1 MRRISSG
8 QEAKNTTP
16 NDIQK
21 ARSRGTSEKPGSDR
35 FRITGR
41 TFSLGGGEEDR
52 GYPSERDIDWAAVSG
67 ARRYLRRYL
76 SEWTNSVLIMSW
88 GT

>member
-1 MRRISSG
+1 MRQISRG
-8 QEAKNTTP
+8 EEARNTTP

-21 ARSRGTSEKPGSDR
+21 ATSRGTSEKPGSDR

-41 TFSLGGGEEDR
+41 TFSLSGGEEDR

-76 SEWTNSVLIMSW
+76 SEWTNMALKTSW